1 MWEKTLYS
9 VPYIGSLSILLPML
23 IGGVYL
29 KEYSSTLKYFYL
41 YIVLSGITE
50 ITLIYLSVNSIQN
63 HFLFNIFSLIELT
76 LIVRFLSLINKE
88 NRFHFIAFL
97 IFSICWIAI
106 VIYDGIALINSKIFL
121 LKSIFITII
130 GYIAL
135 VNYFKEISYSYI
147 TKDPIFILLFGVSF
161 YAISS
166 FAIFGLSDYLIFH
179 PDFFNTF
186 LLINGTINLITNITY
201 LYAYLCPIIYKT

>member
-1 MWEKTLYS
+1 M
-9 VPYIGSLSILLPML
+9 
-23 IGGVYL
+23 
-29 KEYSSTLKYFYL
+29 
-41 YIVLSGITE
+41 SGITE

-130 GYIAL
+130 GFIAL